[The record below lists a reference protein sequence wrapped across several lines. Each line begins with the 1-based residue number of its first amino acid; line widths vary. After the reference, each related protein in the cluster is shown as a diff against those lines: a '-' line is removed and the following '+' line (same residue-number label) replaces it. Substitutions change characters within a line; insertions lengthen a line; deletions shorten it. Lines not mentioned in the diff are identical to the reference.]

1 MVFENKTKVVPV
13 AAHLQGLF
21 QKKNW
26 QTLWQVYTLSRNWSK
41 IVGSKVARRSAPA
54 YVRKNVLWIQ
64 VRDSVWMQHL
74 HTMKPQL
81 LEQVRSAAPELEVN
95 DIRWLLQPAQPEPA
109 NATPNKRHEAR
120 PPDPEQEKD
129 FARIA
134 ATVEDEE
141 CRAALSRLWQTFK
154 KFQ

>member
-13 AAHLQGLF
+13 ASQLQPLF

-26 QTLWQVYTLSRNWSK
+26 HALWQVYTLSKNWAK
-41 IVGSKVARRSAPA
+41 VAGSKAAQRSKPA
-54 YVRKNVLWIQ
+54 YMRKNVLWIQ

-74 HTMKPQL
+74 HSMKPQIL
-81 LEQVRSAAPELEVN
+81 DQVRRFAPELEVT
-95 DIRWLLQPAQPEPA
+95 DIRWLLRPTRPETPQQPPDR
-109 NATPNKRHEAR
+109 RHKAR
-120 PPDPEQEKD
+120 PPTPEKEKD

-141 CRAALSRLWQTFK
+141 CRAALRRLWRTF
-154 KFQ
+154 QEYR